1 MIAVVTSKSGH
12 HKHVRSKI
20 NELQEAGWEVLAI
33 ERMRRRIAGL
43 GENVSYIHY
52 RNPHLRRS
60 KP

>member
-1 MIAVVTSKSGH
+1 MITVVTSKSGH
-12 HKHVRSKI
+12 HRQVQAKI
-20 NELQEAGWEVLAI
+20 DELQAQGWEVLAI